1 MFEFIPVREV
11 KLCLFIFALRILMNK
26 RALLKEN
33 RGWLSCSSI
42 EDRQTGG
49 TSVMACRMFSYSWK
63 SSSLFKFLWLVF
75 FSHHWSVTWLGSKPN
90 TWGDSA
96 SPVLVCRLHILEG
109 GTFQS
114 QVIRYVVVS
123 EIWKTK
129 WTAVAMKLWNQW
141 RQQFLEI
148 ESLCYYFFK

>member
-49 TSVMACRMFSYSWK
+49 TSVMACRMFS
-63 SSSLFKFLWLVF
+63 FLKILLSVQVFVVVFF

-90 TWGDSA
+90 TWGDFA

-114 QVIRYVVVS
+114 QVIRYAVVS